1 MSETQSYKILTL
13 SRSQVIELQLAIAAQ
28 VAFVRR
34 VQEEAVTVDIAD
46 EYRQRE
52 LTLRNIHAVLVL
64 P

>member
-1 MSETQSYKILTL
+1 MSVTQDYKILTL
-13 SRSQVIELQLAIAAQ
+13 SRAQVIELQLAIAAQ

-34 VQEEAVTVDIAD
+34 VQEEAQTVDIAD

-52 LTLRNIHAVLVL
+52 LCLRNIHAVLVL